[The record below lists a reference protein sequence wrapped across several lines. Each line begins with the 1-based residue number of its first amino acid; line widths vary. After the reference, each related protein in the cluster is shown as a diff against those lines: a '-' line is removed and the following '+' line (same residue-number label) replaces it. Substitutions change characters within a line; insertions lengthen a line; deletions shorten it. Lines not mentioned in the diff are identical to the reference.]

1 MATVYVV
8 TAGSGDTYRV
18 ERVAMRQWWTGDAL
32 PDAKVVP
39 RTRRVPKVEVVD
51 LSKESGRTVLGD
63 DHPGQGRSGRRVTEG
78 ISVRLSAKW
87 KQLGMAARHCRP

>member
-39 RTRRVPKVEVVD
+39 RTRRVIDSLTLEARMLTAEVSQSHQPNVF
-51 LSKESGRTVLGD
+51 ETCG
-63 DHPGQGRSGRRVTEG
+63 
-78 ISVRLSAKW
+78 
-87 KQLGMAARHCRP
+87 